1 MLLWIDAGL
10 LRLLAVDGLFRG
22 RIGWMDRRFLREL
35 RIVDTDNDR
44 GRVDSVDDDDAR
56 RPGLHRGYHGLE
68 LKSNRGIRR
77 ETVRAARDRH
87 GLACGHELRQLFK
100 HFSD

>member
-10 LRLLAVDGLFRG
+10 LRLLAGDGLFRG

-35 RIVDTDNDR
+35 RLVDTDNDR
-44 GRVDSVDDDDAR
+44 GRVDSVDDDDVG
-56 RPGLHRGYHGLE
+56 RPGVHRGYHWFD

-77 ETVRAARDRH
+77 EAVRASSNGN
-87 GLACGHELRQLFK
+87 GLARGDELRQLLE